1 MSEQDL
7 ELYLKRIDEGLSES
21 GKKLLKEYALR
32 DEALVESDENG
43 NVVCVPARDILAEH
57 PELRM

>member
-1 MSEQDL
+1 M
-7 ELYLKRIDEGLSES
+7 KIIDEGLSES
-21 GKKLLKEYALR
+21 RKKLLKEYALR

>member
-7 ELYLKRIDEGLSES
+7 ELYLKKIDEGLSKS
-21 GKKLLKEYALR
+21 RKKLLKEYALH
-32 DEALVESDENG
+32 DEALVESDEDG
-43 NVVCVPARDILAEH
+43 NVVYVPARDILAEH

>member
-1 MSEQDL
+1 M
-7 ELYLKRIDEGLSES
+7 KKIDEGLSES
-21 GKKLLKEYALR
+21 RKKLLKEYALH

-43 NVVCVPARDILAEH
+43 NVVYVPARDILAEH